1 MDRITKDWW
10 DDLRTRACTMA
21 DKLSCAVLL
30 CALAYAGS
38 IPVGE

>member
-1 MDRITKDWW
+1 MNTITKDWW
-10 DDLRTRACTMA
+10 EGLRMRACTMA

-38 IPVGE
+38 IPAGE